1 MAEQLRKSGIDGLGD
16 IPWASHICH
25 FYETKADLLQ
35 LLVPYF
41 KAGIENNE
49 FCLWVIAAPLTREE
63 CILVLQQQIP
73 GIYEKIEQGQFEILW
88 YDDWYLNG
96 GKFDPQKVIEGW
108 NIKLKQATEKDFDGM
123 RVNGNEAWLH
133 HKEWKDFMEYEKEL
147 NRVLAGRKIIV
158 ICTYE
163 LAKVDATVI
172 LDVAHAHE
180 CAVTKR
186 RGELIIL
193 EVPEVKQL
201 KFKLK
206 KMNEELAQ
214 KVAERTEELSNANS
228 ELARTTAELRRLSNY
243 LQDIREEER
252 THIAREIHDELGQL
266 ITVMKMDVSWLNS
279 KLSTSDEAIRGKL
292 KDLNTLM
299 DGVVHSVRKIAS
311 ELRPGILDDLGLAA
325 AIEWHL
331 REFQKR
337 SGIHYLFI
345 ETGND
350 ESLPDSV
357 KTGLFRIFQ
366 ECVTNIARHSKAKQI
381 RVNLKIEKDEVTM
394 KIRDDGVGFDQQDVT
409 GKSSLGIL
417 GMKERA
423 AQING
428 DFKIN
433 SHPGSGTDISLQ
445 LSLQDE
451 S

>member
-1 MAEQLRKSGIDGLGD
+1 
-16 IPWASHICH
+16 
-25 FYETKADLLQ
+25 
-35 LLVPYF
+35 
-41 KAGIENNE
+41 
-49 FCLWVIAAPLTREE
+49 
-63 CILVLQQQIP
+63 
-73 GIYEKIEQGQFEILW
+73 
-88 YDDWYLNG
+88 
-96 GKFDPQKVIEGW
+96 
-108 NIKLKQATEKDFDGM
+108 
-123 RVNGNEAWLH
+123 
-133 HKEWKDFMEYEKEL
+133 
-147 NRVLAGRKIIV
+147 
-158 ICTYE
+158 
-163 LAKVDATVI
+163 
-172 LDVAHAHE
+172 
-180 CAVTKR
+180 
-186 RGELIIL
+186 
-193 EVPEVKQL
+193 
-201 KFKLK
+201 
-206 KMNEELAQ
+206 MNEELAQ

-292 KDLNTLM
+292 KDLNALM